1 MVRGID
7 SFVNSFNAKL
17 EQPVRQ
23 HLKNVYGTLTMTT
36 TLAAVG
42 SYAHFY
48 TPLQA
53 GFLTSIGAL
62 GTLMGLCL
70 TPDNGKNM
78 NYRLGLLFG
87 FAFLSGISLGP
98 ILQVAMF
105 VNPAIIMTALL
116 STILVFVS
124 FTLSAIFSPRGYWLY
139 LGGILATVLS
149 SMFMLSLLNIFVQS
163 VIISKIHLYLGL
175 ASMSAFVLFDTQAI
189 IEKRRAGNKDYIAHS
204 LDLFIDF
211 LQVFKHLMIILMEK
225 EERRDK
231 RKNN

>member
-1 MVRGID
+1 MR
-7 SFVNSFNAKL
+7 
-17 EQPVRQ
+17 E

-87 FAFLSGISLGP
+87 KFSTLKTISLSLITP
-98 ILQVAMF
+98 NT
-105 VNPAIIMTALL
+105 VNTLKSSLTLFYRFRLL
-116 STILVFVS
+116 V
-124 FTLSAIFSPRGYWLY
+124 W
-139 LGGILATVLS
+139 
-149 SMFMLSLLNIFVQS
+149 N
-163 VIISKIHLYLGL
+163 
-175 ASMSAFVLFDTQAI
+175 
-189 IEKRRAGNKDYIAHS
+189 
-204 LDLFIDF
+204 
-211 LQVFKHLMIILMEK
+211 
-225 EERRDK
+225 
-231 RKNN
+231 